1 MIPAESCIETI
12 ELNIL
17 GQVCPACLLVVLKE
31 INAHRTRLRT
41 GTARLLV
48 RTDHRDT
55 TRTVPASANKMGLGV
70 EVRKVDSH
78 YEIVIC
84 GTPS

>member
-1 MIPAESCIETI
+1 MSSKERSVETI

-31 INAHRTRLRT
+31 INRHRERLR
-41 GTARLLV
+41 GGAARLVV

-55 TRTVPASANKMGLGV
+55 TRTVPASAQKMGLNV
-70 EVRKVDSH
+70 EVRKVETY
-78 YEIVIC
+78 YEIVIG
-84 GTPS
+84 GTP

>member
-1 MIPAESCIETI
+1 MSNDERSVETI

-17 GQVCPACLLVVLKE
+17 GQVCPACLLVVLKQ
-31 INAHRTRLRT
+31 INQYRERLRN

-55 TRTVPASANKMGLGV
+55 TRTVPASAQKMGLGV
-70 EVRKVDSH
+70 EVHKVSTY
-78 YEIVIC
+78 YEIII
-84 GTPS
+84 GGSS